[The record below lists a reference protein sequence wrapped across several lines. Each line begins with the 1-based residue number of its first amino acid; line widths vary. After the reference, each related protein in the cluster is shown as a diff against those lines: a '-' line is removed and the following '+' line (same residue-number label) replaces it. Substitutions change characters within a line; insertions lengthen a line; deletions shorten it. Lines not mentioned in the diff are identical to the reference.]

1 MPPAW
6 KLPFILTQ
14 GWEVRRVYAT
24 SLDIP
29 FSDPRLGGQGV
40 TVPSSVFF
48 HPLPDG
54 LYGKGRFGVR
64 SVLSHVLRPSAL
76 LNWGTGVTPTPP
88 SKQFQVMLRRC
99 LLSYERLVVI

>member
-54 LYGKGRFGVR
+54 LYWQRTVWCEVGVEPR
-64 SVLSHVLRPSAL
+64 TSAQCTTKL
-76 LNWGTGVTPTPP
+76 GYRCNADPT
-88 SKQFQVMLRRC
+88 
-99 LLSYERLVVI
+99 E